1 MSFRP
6 YLRTPA
12 AGLLLAL
19 LFVGCD
25 SATQTP
31 LDPDPTPQTDA
42 MGVTN
47 SPNASPDAY
56 APAGEFDVDELI
68 AQFQIQTGT
77 LTPSELIATLAP
89 GETVTEDKLASL
101 PAQADVV
108 DIMFAFDNTGS
119 MGGELDNL
127 KVNAVDIM
135 TSLAGLISDV
145 QFGLVSFAD
154 YEGVFDNTA
163 AAVGCDYLS
172 TYGLAGDSPYFVL
185 QTLDS
190 DITTVGA
197 SIGGLALSPGGGADL
212 PESYS
217 RALYELAQELLD
229 NTGPGGP
236 VNWRP
241 EARRIVI
248 LFGDAFPHDCDTFDP
263 VEGDLGVEITGDD
276 FGTDPGRDA
285 VVGTADDLDI
295 LDVLADL
302 AATDITLISLHSVQ
316 TSIPGLPEEPSLA
329 LWTFYAEQTGGTNFE
344 INTDG
349 SFPEGTDIVDTILDL
364 VGEQISTVDEL
375 ILTVCPG
382 DEAFASWISS
392 VTPPSYSDI
401 TLPAD
406 RDFELI
412 LGPPPGTDPGTYE
425 FDMCAIGDGAV
436 LGRQDVTIEVPG
448 ISEPEA
454 DVSVEKTADP
464 TDVLVGED
472 ITWTITVGNAGPDDA
487 TNVVVTDV
495 LPAGVSL
502 VSASASC
509 SEAGGTATCEVGNIA
524 SGGSV
529 VIEIVTT
536 ADAAG
541 TIMNTADVE
550 SDVADPNGE
559 NNSSTAEANASDPPS
574 DQCVVIDFESSGS
587 HLSPVSS
594 FMLGTSTIDIT
605 VEPGGTF
612 SQAAAAIYDSDTSA
626 GQDPDLE
633 WDGGICAGC
642 AGQGNLL
649 IIPDVDPAT
658 FGDSQDG
665 GVIVLTGFG
674 AGEYSFR
681 SLFVADSDETP
692 FVVSVDSGDVGASTP
707 GANGGVESILL
718 DANSIAAEVRI
729 DLGTDSGA
737 VDDLEFCPAGTP

>member
-1 MSFRP
+1 MSNRGFR
-6 YLRTPA
+6 RSSA

-19 LFVGCD
+19 LFAGCD

-31 LDPDPTPQTDA
+31 LDPDPIQQSDGMNVA
-42 MGVTN
+42 A

-56 APAGEFDVDELI
+56 SPSGEFDVDELI
-68 AQFQIQTGT
+68 AEFQIQTGT
-77 LTPSELIATLAP
+77 LTPSELNATLAP
-89 GETVTEDKLASL
+89 GETVTEDKTASL

-154 YEGVFDNTA
+154 YEGQFDNTA
-163 AAVGCDYLS
+163 AAVGCDYLGV
-172 TYGLAGDSPYFVL
+172 YGNTGDAPYVVL

-190 DITTVGA
+190 DIATVGA

-212 PESYS
+212 PEPYS

-229 NTGPGGP
+229 NTGPDGP

-276 FGTDPGRDA
+276 FGIDPGRDA
-285 VVGTADDLDI
+285 TVGTADDLDI

-302 AATDITLISLHSVQ
+302 ATTDITLISLHSVQ

-349 SFPEGTDIVDTILDL
+349 SFPEGTDIVETILDL

-375 ILTVCPG
+375 VLTVCPG
-382 DEAFASWISS
+382 DEAFLDWISS
-392 VTPPSYSDI
+392 VSPESYTGI

-412 LGPPPGTDPGTYE
+412 LGPPVGTDPGTYE

-448 ISEPEA
+448 ESEPEA
-454 DVSVEKTADP
+454 DVSVVKTADP
-464 TDVLVGED
+464 TDVLVGEN
-472 ITWTITVGNAGPDDA
+472 ITWTITVENAGPDDA
-487 TNVVVTDV
+487 TNVVVTDA

-509 SEAGGTATCEVGNIA
+509 GVDMGVATCEVGDIA

-529 VIEIVTT
+529 EIEVVTT
-536 ADAAG
+536 ADEAG
-541 TIMNTADVE
+541 TIMNTAEVE
-550 SDVADPNGE
+550 SDVNDPNNE
-559 NNSSTAEANASDPPS
+559 NNSSTAEANASDPAG
-574 DQCVVIDFESSGS
+574 QCVVIDFESSGS

-605 VEPGGTF
+605 VVPGGSF
-612 SQAAAAIYDSDTSA
+612 SQDGAAIYDSDTA
-626 GQDPDLE
+626 GGQDPDLE
-633 WDGGICAGC
+633 WDGGQCAGC

-649 IIPDVDPAT
+649 IIPDIDSAT

-665 GVIVLTGFG
+665 GVIILTGFG
-674 AGEYSFR
+674 AGEYGFS
-681 SLFVADSDETP
+681 SLFVADSDESP
-692 FVVSVDSGDVGASTP
+692 FVISVDGSDVGASTP
-707 GANGGVESILL
+707 GANGGVESVSL
-718 DANSIAAEVRI
+718 DANTISTEVRI

-737 VDDLEFCPAGTP
+737 VDDLEFCPVPLP